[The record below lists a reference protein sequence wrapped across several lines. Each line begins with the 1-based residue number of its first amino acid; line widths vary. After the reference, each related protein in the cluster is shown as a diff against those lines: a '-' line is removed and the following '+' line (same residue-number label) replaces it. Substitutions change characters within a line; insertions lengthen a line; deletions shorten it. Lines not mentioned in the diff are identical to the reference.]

1 MADGYG
7 TPIRLIFDK
16 PENMVLAG
24 YENGME
30 LNALSIA
37 LSVERKVGGMPAPL
51 MGGMRF
57 GIDLNRVNSTIIIE
71 GIFVDDDL
79 NRRTYNAR
87 GATAQIDFGLQHKDT
102 HVVGAIPDIVTSNF
116 GKLAQGTGGQ
126 GALYLTEKD
135 GTVHTV
141 SFVESSG
148 SVGHVSGGT
157 VRVQDTST
165 STYITAAQLAT
176 AVAAAIATFGA
187 FSTTVSASNLN
198 PSEGNSL
205 LSITQSNNGPMS
217 TSTSVRFSNGPFYIP
232 YHVQFTKGS
241 DAGTRS
247 KSAGDKVQDLYGIL
261 HNTQR
266 TGAAILGGVVLGAG
280 LAAGAVATGGAAL
293 IAAAGTAG
301 GAAGSLIGLGFS
313 AFAVDGDYPIGL
325 QIPYNSMIKAP
336 DGKEYTARNFLV
348 PTGLGKDVNKK
359 MSQGN
364 DNPADVEFSTSDNM
378 TGIQGAI
385 QKFDVGY
392 SAGEQVY
399 TFQMVFAPI
408 DKIA

>member
-16 PENMVLAG
+16 PENMREAG

-37 LSVERKVGGMPAPL
+37 LSVERKVGGMPMPL
-51 MGGMRF
+51 MGGKRF

-71 GIFVDDDL
+71 GIFTDDDH
-79 NRRTYNAR
+79 NRRTHSAR
-87 GATAQIDFGLQHKDT
+87 GAVATIDFGLRQRDT
-102 HVVGAIPDIVTSNF
+102 HVVGDIPDIVTSNF
-116 GKLAQGTGGQ
+116 GNLAKGS
-126 GALYLTEKD
+126 AELLLTEKD
-135 GTVHTV
+135 GTFHRVT
-141 SFVESSG
+141 FVESSG

-176 AVAAAIATFGA
+176 AVAAAVATFGV
-187 FSTTVSASNLN
+187 FTTTVAASNLN
-198 PSEGNSL
+198 PSEGNTL
-205 LSITQSNNGPMS
+205 LTITQSNNGPMS
-217 TSTSVRFSNGPFYIP
+217 TATSVRFLNSGFYTP
-232 YHVQFTKGS
+232 YHTHFAKGS
-241 DAGTRS
+241 SGGTRS

-261 HNTQR
+261 HNTSR
-266 TGAAILGGVVLGAG
+266 PGAAALGGAVV
-280 LAAGAVATGGAAL
+280 AAGFAAATVATGGAAA
-293 IAAAGTAG
+293 IAAAGTVGALGG
-301 GAAGSLIGLGFS
+301 GAVGGLVGL
-313 AFAVDGDYPIGL
+313 FATDGDYPIGI

-348 PTGLGKDVNKK
+348 PTGFKGVDEK

-364 DNPADVEFSTSDNM
+364 KNAADVEFSTTDNM

-399 TFQMVFAPI
+399 TYQMVFAPI
-408 DKIA
+408 DGIV

>member
-16 PENMVLAG
+16 PENMREAG

-37 LSVERKVGGMPAPL
+37 LSVERKVGGMPMPL
-51 MGGMRF
+51 MGGRRV

-71 GIFVDDDL
+71 GIFTDDDH
-79 NRRTYNAR
+79 NRRTHSAR
-87 GATAQIDFGLQHKDT
+87 GAVATIDFGLQHKHT
-102 HVVGAIPDIVTSNF
+102 HSVGSIPAIVTSDF
-116 GKLAQGTGGQ
+116 GKLAGGS
-126 GALYLTEKD
+126 ANLLLTEKD

-148 SVGHVSGGT
+148 SVGHISGGS
-157 VRVQDTST
+157 VRVQDTSS

-187 FSTTVSASNLN
+187 FTTTVTASNLN

-205 LSITQSNNGPMS
+205 LTITQSNSGPMS
-217 TSTSVRFSNGPFYIP
+217 TATSVRFNNSAFYVP
-232 YHVQFTKGS
+232 YKTQFAKGS
-241 DAGTRS
+241 NKDTRS

-266 TGAAILGGVVLGAG
+266 AGASVLGGIAVGAG
-280 LAAGAVATGGAAL
+280 ILAGVVATGGLAAVTAGVG
-293 IAAAGTAG
+293 AAAGVSTVAVGATA
-301 GAAGSLIGLGFS
+301 FT
-313 AFAVDGDYPIGL
+313 VDGDYPIGI
-325 QIPYNSMIKAP
+325 QIPYNSMITAP
-336 DGKEYTARNFLV
+336 DGKEYAARNFLV
-348 PTGLGKDVNKK
+348 PTGNLKNVDEK

-364 DNPADVEFSTSDNM
+364 KNAVDVEFSTTDNM

-399 TFQMVFAPI
+399 TYQMVFAPI
-408 DKIA
+408 DNLV

>member
-16 PENMVLAG
+16 PENMREAG

-37 LSVERKVGGMPAPL
+37 LSVERKVGGMPMPL
-51 MGGMRF
+51 MGGRRV

-71 GIFVDDDL
+71 GIFTDDDH
-79 NRRTYNAR
+79 NRRTHSAR
-87 GATAQIDFGLQHKDT
+87 GAVATIDFGLRQRDT
-102 HVVGAIPDIVTSNF
+102 HVVGDIPDIVTSNF
-116 GKLAQGTGGQ
+116 GNLAKGS
-126 GALYLTEKD
+126 AELVLTEKD
-135 GTVHTV
+135 GTFHRVT
-141 SFVESSG
+141 FVESSG

-176 AVAAAIATFGA
+176 AVAAAVATFGA
-187 FSTTVSASNLN
+187 FTTTVTASNLN
-198 PSEGNSL
+198 PSEGNTL
-205 LSITQSNNGPMS
+205 LTLTQSNNGPMS
-217 TSTSVRFSNGPFYIP
+217 TATSVRFLNSGFYTP
-232 YHVQFTKGS
+232 YHTHFAKGS
-241 DAGTRS
+241 SSGTRS

-261 HNTQR
+261 HNTSR
-266 TGAAILGGVVLGAG
+266 PGASALGGAVI
-280 LAAGAVATGGAAL
+280 AAGFAAATVATGGAAA

-301 GAAGSLIGLGFS
+301 AVGGGVVGGLVGF
-313 AFAVDGDYPIGL
+313 FATDGDYPIGI

-348 PTGLGKDVNKK
+348 PTGIKGVDEK

-364 DNPADVEFSTSDNM
+364 KNAADVEFSTTDNM

-385 QKFDVGY
+385 QKFDVSY

-399 TFQMVFAPI
+399 TYQMVFAPI
-408 DKIA
+408 DGIV

>member
-16 PENMVLAG
+16 PENMRFAG

-51 MGGMRF
+51 MGGRRF
-57 GIDLNRVNSTIIIE
+57 GVDLNRVNSTIIIE

-79 NRRTYNAR
+79 NRRTQNAR
-87 GATAQIDFGLQHKDT
+87 GASGQIDFGLRRKDADS
-102 HVVGAIPDIVTSNF
+102 VGDVPAIDTSKF
-116 GKLAQGTGGQ
+116 GRLAGGAAKLV
-126 GALYLTEKD
+126 LTEKD
-135 GTVHTV
+135 GTEHTV
-141 SFVESSG
+141 TFVESAG
-148 SVGHVSGGT
+148 SVGHVGGGT
-157 VRVQDTST
+157 VRVQNTTS
-165 STYITAAQLAT
+165 STFITAAQLAS
-176 AVAAAIATFGA
+176 AVATAIATFSA
-187 FSTTVSASNLN
+187 FTTTVSGSVLN

-205 LSITQSNNGPMS
+205 LSITQNATGPMDRSNSIRFRNS
-217 TSTSVRFSNGPFYIP
+217 TFYVP
-232 YHVQFTKGS
+232 YHENFSGGS
-241 DAGTRS
+241 NAVTRS

-266 TGAAILGGVVLGAG
+266 AGASALGGIAVAAGVAFATGGLGLVAG
-280 LAAGAVATGGAAL
+280 LAIGGTSAAQ
-293 IAAAGTAG
+293 
-301 GAAGSLIGLGFS
+301 GLL
-313 AFAVDGDYPIGL
+313 AVDGDYPIGL
-325 QIPYNSMIKAP
+325 QIPYNSMVTAP

-348 PTGLGKDVNKK
+348 PTGNLKKVDEK

-364 DNPADVEFSTSDNM
+364 TNSAGVEFSKGDNM

-399 TFQMVFAPI
+399 TYQMVFAPI
-408 DKIA
+408 DVIA

>member
-16 PENMVLAG
+16 PENMREAG

-37 LSVERKVGGMPAPL
+37 LSVERKVGGMPMPL
-51 MGGMRF
+51 MGGRRV

-71 GIFVDDDL
+71 GIFTDDDH
-79 NRRTYNAR
+79 NRRTHSAR
-87 GATAQIDFGLQHKDT
+87 GAVATIDFGLQHKDT
-102 HVVGAIPDIVTSNF
+102 HSVGDIPAIVTSNF
-116 GKLAQGTGGQ
+116 GKLAGGS
-126 GALYLTEKD
+126 AKLKLTEKD
-135 GTVHTV
+135 GTFHNV

-157 VRVQDTST
+157 MRVQDTST

-176 AVAAAIATFGA
+176 AVAAAVATFGA
-187 FSTTVSASNLN
+187 FTTTVTASNLN

-205 LSITQSNNGPMS
+205 LTITQSNNGPMS
-217 TSTSVRFSNGPFYIP
+217 TATSVRFVNSAFYVP
-232 YHVQFTKGS
+232 YHTQFAKGS
-241 DAGTRS
+241 SSSTRS

-266 TGAAILGGVVLGAG
+266 AGASVLGGIAIGVGTAAAVIATGG
-280 LAAGAVATGGAAL
+280 LAAGGAAAVAGASGGGALAVGAL
-293 IAAAGTAG
+293 GTA
-301 GAAGSLIGLGFS
+301 FT
-313 AFAVDGDYPIGL
+313 VDGDYPIGI
-325 QIPYNSMIKAP
+325 QIPYNSMVKAP

-348 PTGLGKDVNKK
+348 PTGNLKNVDEK

-364 DNPADVEFSTSDNM
+364 KNAADVEFSTTDNM

-399 TFQMVFAPI
+399 TYQMVFAPI
-408 DKIA
+408 DNIV

>member
-1 MADGYG
+1 MANGYG

-16 PENMVLAG
+16 PENMRNAG

-30 LNALSIA
+30 LNALSIV

-51 MGGMRF
+51 MGGKRF

-71 GIFVDDDL
+71 GVFTDDDH
-79 NRRTYNAR
+79 NRRTHSAR
-87 GATAQIDFGLQHKDT
+87 GAVATIDFGLQQRDT
-102 HVVGAIPDIVTSNF
+102 HSVGSIPDIVTSNF
-116 GKLAQGTGGQ
+116 GKLAEGF
-126 GALYLTEKD
+126 ASLRITEKD

-176 AVAAAIATFGA
+176 AVAAAVATFGA
-187 FSTTVSASNLN
+187 FTTTVTASNLN

-205 LSITQSNNGPMS
+205 LTITQSNNGPMGTA
-217 TSTSVRFSNGPFYIP
+217 TSIRFGNSAFYVP
-232 YHVQFTKGS
+232 YHTQFAKGS
-241 DAGTRS
+241 SSGTRS

-266 TGAAILGGVVLGAG
+266 AAASALAGIAVGAGIIAAVAATGGVAAIGIGVK
-280 LAAGAVATGGAAL
+280 AGAVGGVAV
-293 IAAAGTAG
+293 G
-301 GAAGSLIGLGFS
+301 GGIGLAGFTT
-313 AFAVDGDYPIGL
+313 DGDYPIGI
-325 QIPYNSMIKAP
+325 QIPYNSMIQAP

-348 PTGLGKDVNKK
+348 PTGNLKGVDEK

-364 DNPADVEFSTSDNM
+364 NNSADVEFSTGDNM

-392 SAGEQVY
+392 SAGEQIY

-408 DKIA
+408 DSLA

>member
-1 MADGYG
+1 MANGYG

-16 PENMVLAG
+16 PENMRNAG

-30 LNALSIA
+30 LNALSIV

-51 MGGMRF
+51 MGGKRF
-57 GIDLNRVNSTIIIE
+57 GIDLNRVNSTILIE
-71 GIFVDDDL
+71 GVFTDDDH
-79 NRRTYNAR
+79 NRRTHSAR
-87 GATAQIDFGLQHKDT
+87 GAVATIDFGLQQRDT
-102 HVVGAIPDIVTSNF
+102 HSVGSIPDIVTSNF
-116 GKLAQGTGGQ
+116 GKLAEGF
-126 GALYLTEKD
+126 ASLRITEKD

-176 AVAAAIATFGA
+176 AVAAAVATFGA
-187 FSTTVSASNLN
+187 FTTTVTASNLN

-205 LSITQSNNGPMS
+205 LTITQSNNGPMGTA
-217 TSTSVRFSNGPFYIP
+217 TSIRFGNSAFYVP
-232 YHVQFTKGS
+232 YHTHFAKGS
-241 DAGTRS
+241 SSGTRS

-266 TGAAILGGVVLGAG
+266 AIGAALGGIAIGVGILAG
-280 LAAGAVATGGAAL
+280 VAATGGVAA
-293 IAAAGTAG
+293 IGIGAGVAAGGSVVG
-301 GAAGSLIGLGFS
+301 GGGVLFT
-313 AFAVDGDYPIGL
+313 VDGDYPIGI
-325 QIPYNSMIKAP
+325 QIPYNSMIQAP

-348 PTGLGKDVNKK
+348 PTGNLKGVDEK

-364 DNPADVEFSTSDNM
+364 NNSADVEFSTGDNM

-392 SAGEQVY
+392 SAGEQIY

-408 DKIA
+408 DSLA

>member
-16 PENMVLAG
+16 PENMREAG

-37 LSVERKVGGMPAPL
+37 LSVERKVGGMPMPL
-51 MGGMRF
+51 MGGRRV

-71 GIFVDDDL
+71 GIFTDDDH
-79 NRRTYNAR
+79 NRRTHSAR
-87 GATAQIDFGLQHKDT
+87 GAVATIDCGLQHKDT
-102 HVVGAIPDIVTSNF
+102 HSVGDIPAIVTSNF
-116 GKLAQGTGGQ
+116 GKLAGGS
-126 GALYLTEKD
+126 AKLKLTEKD
-135 GTVHTV
+135 GTFHNV

-148 SVGHVSGGT
+148 SVGHVSGWT

-176 AVAAAIATFGA
+176 AVAAAVATFGA
-187 FSTTVSASNLN
+187 FTTTVTASNLN

-205 LSITQSNNGPMS
+205 LTITQSNNGPMD
-217 TSTSVRFSNGPFYIP
+217 TATSVRFVNSAFYVP
-232 YHVQFTKGS
+232 YHTQFAKGS
-241 DAGTRS
+241 SGGSRS

-266 TGAAILGGVVLGAG
+266 AGASMLGGIAVGVGILAG
-280 LAAGAVATGGAAL
+280 IAATGGAAAIGTGAL
-293 IAAAGTAG
+293 IGAG
-301 GAAGSLIGLGFS
+301 GAGGAVALTGFTT
-313 AFAVDGDYPIGL
+313 DGDYPIGI
-325 QIPYNSMIKAP
+325 QIPYNSMVKAP

-348 PTGLGKDVNKK
+348 PTGNLKNVDEK

-364 DNPADVEFSTSDNM
+364 KNAADVEFSTTDNM

-399 TFQMVFAPI
+399 TYQMVFAPI
-408 DKIA
+408 DNIV